1 MRMTEDGLTV
11 IDFEQITVEDVYD
24 RLVQLGYVAS
34 EDDDECISFEL
45 TKVLNYVKNYC
56 NITEIPSIL
65 NLRIIDRV
73 CADFLYYK
81 KNSGSLEG
89 FNYDAVIKQ
98 IKEGDTTI
106 SYAVGQGE
114 DTPENR
120 FDSFVRQLERGFD
133 KWITPYRRL
142 RW

>member
-1 MRMTEDGLTV
+1 MYGDIITVQDV
-11 IDFEQITVEDVYD
+11 ID
-24 RLVQLGYVAS
+24 RLGQLGYVAS
-34 EDDDECISFEL
+34 AEDEKHISFEL
-45 TKVLNYVKNYC
+45 TKTINYTLNYC
-56 NITEIPSIL
+56 NITKIPPIL

-73 CADFLYYK
+73 CADFLFYK

-133 KWITPYRRL
+133 KWITPYRKL

>member
-1 MRMTEDGLTV
+1 MVTTEQV
-11 IDFEQITVEDVYD
+11 VE
-24 RLVQLGYVAS
+24 RLAQLGYTTS
-34 EDDDECISFEL
+34 TEDADQIEFEI
-45 TKVLNYVKNYC
+45 TKTLNYVKNYC
-56 NITEIPSIL
+56 NITEIPEIL
-65 NLRIIDRV
+65 DLRIIDRI

-120 FDSFVRQLERGFD
+120 FDAFVKQLERGFD
-133 KWITPYRRL
+133 KWITPHRRL

>member
-1 MRMTEDGLTV
+1 MVTIENV
-11 IDFEQITVEDVYD
+11 ID
-24 RLVQLGYVAS
+24 RLAQLGYTAKD
-34 EDDDECISFEL
+34 EDTPQIEFEL
-45 TKVLNYVKNYC
+45 KNTINYVLNYC
-56 NITEIPSIL
+56 NITVIPEML
-65 NLRIIDRV
+65 DTRIIDRI
-73 CADFLYYK
+73 CSDFLYYK

-98 IKEGDTTI
+98 IKEGDTSI

-120 FDSFVRQLERGFD
+120 FDAFVKHLELGFNR
-133 KWITPYRRL
+133 WITPHRRL

>member
-1 MRMTEDGLTV
+1 MV
-11 IDFEQITVEDVYD
+11 INGDYIGIEDVKD
-24 RLVQLGYVAS
+24 RLQMLGYIAS
-34 EDDDECISFEL
+34 DEDDESIAFEL
-45 TKVLNYVKNYC
+45 TRVINYVKNYC

-133 KWITPYRRL
+133 KWITPHRRL

>member
-1 MRMTEDGLTV
+1 M
-11 IDFEQITVEDVYD
+11 ITLDNVVS
-24 RLVQLGYVAS
+24 RLDHLGYVAT
-34 EDDDECISFEL
+34 EDDYDAIEFEI
-45 TKVLNYVKNYC
+45 TKTINYVKNYC
-56 NITEIPSIL
+56 NITEIPEIL
-65 NLRIIDRV
+65 DYRINEKV
-73 CADFLYYK
+73 CSSFLYYK

-114 DTPENR
+114 DTAENR
-120 FDSFVRQLERGFD
+120 FDSFVKQLERGFD
-133 KWITPYRRL
+133 KWITPHRRL

>member
-1 MRMTEDGLTV
+1 MVTTEQV
-11 IDFEQITVEDVYD
+11 VE
-24 RLVQLGYVAS
+24 RLAQLGYTTS
-34 EDDDECISFEL
+34 TEDADQIEFET
-45 TKVLNYVKNYC
+45 TKTLNYVKNYC
-56 NITEIPSIL
+56 NITEIPEIL
-65 NLRIIDRV
+65 DLRIIDRI

-89 FNYDAVIKQ
+89 FNYDVVIKQ

-120 FDSFVRQLERGFD
+120 FDAFVKQLERGFD
-133 KWITPYRRL
+133 KWITPHRRL